1 MFPLFPAHTMFTF
14 LFIPSFSSR
23 SEYVI
28 HWIPE
33 TFFFFLVHIITFYHS
48 TFPLFP
54 AHSFLTCF
62 QTQSSHRVP
71 STYISESPRH
81 SFSFT
86 CTMISPCFP
95 FSCVPHFLPPF
106 LYLRYRTH
114 CGGKYRAAQQ
124 HGSAAAHYE
133 VSSSKTSWRQ
143 HIYCGDGRQS
153 VFSASSDTEQRTTLL
168 YPYPKICMCRLA
180 NRFLVDSSER
190 IRGIAILGVIGQILI
205 SLLRLG
211 LSESPE

>member
-1 MFPLFPAHTMFTF
+1 
-14 LFIPSFSSR
+14 
-23 SEYVI
+23 
-28 HWIPE
+28 
-33 TFFFFLVHIITFYHS
+33 VHIITFYHS

-114 CGGKYRAAQQ
+114 CGGKHGAAQQ
-124 HGSAAAHYE
+124 HSSTSRNRQQQTFLAAAHILRRRTA
-133 VSSSKTSWRQ
+133 V
-143 HIYCGDGRQS
+143 I
-153 VFSASSDTEQRTTLL
+153 FSASSDTEQRTFLL

-180 NRFLVDSSER
+180 NRFLVDRSGY
-190 IRGIAILGVIGQILI
+190 IRGIAFLGVLGQILI

-211 LSESPE
+211 LYESPE